1 MYIIRDVLKAKP
13 GKAGALVTIFKNA
26 TSIME
31 SLGMKRS
38 RIMTDAVS
46 TYWTVVLEFE
56 VDSIE
61 DYFKL
66 EDKRRKSK
74 ELGEIMK
81 GYMDLVTGGHR
92 EIFKVE

>member
-13 GKAGALVTIFKNA
+13 GKAGALVAIFKKA

-31 SLGMKRS
+31 SLGTKKT

-56 VDSIE
+56 VDNIE
-61 DYFKL
+61 DYFQL
-66 EDKRRKSK
+66 EDKRRNSK

>member
-13 GKAGALVTIFKNA
+13 GKARALVAIFKNA
-26 TSIME
+26 ASIME
-31 SLGMKRS
+31 SLGTKKT